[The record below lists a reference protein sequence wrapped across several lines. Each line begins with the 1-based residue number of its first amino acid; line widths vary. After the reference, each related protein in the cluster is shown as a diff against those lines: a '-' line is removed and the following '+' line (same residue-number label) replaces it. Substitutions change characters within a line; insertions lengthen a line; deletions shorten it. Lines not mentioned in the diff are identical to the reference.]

1 MVAVLDFGALP
12 PELNSGRMYAGPG
25 SESMLAAAAAWDG
38 LAAELHSVAST
49 YNSVI
54 SALTSGPWR
63 GPASASTAAASAPYA
78 TWMSA
83 MAAQAEQ
90 AGAQARDAA
99 DAYHAAFAMTVPPAV
114 VAANRA
120 QLATLTATN
129 FFGINSP
136 AIAANEAQYAEM
148 WAQDALAMYGY
159 AANSAVATQLTPFTS
174 PPQTT
179 NTAGL
184 ASQGAAVAHATG
196 AAATQQSTLSP
207 LISAIPNALQ
217 QLSSPATS
225 TSSSTGVTT
234 PWGSVIGGSG
244 SSGLSGIM
252 NDWPSLLP
260 GYLMVSATPLYA
272 LSSVL
277 GMAQTL
283 QGLTTAGAWEA
294 AEGAAGAL
302 ESGIGNTGVLAGVGQ
317 AASLGPLS
325 VPPSWG
331 TSVQTG
337 MLTSAGAAMPG
348 TGANPLT
355 GTPPSVLGG
364 LPRGAASG
372 PGSSPGPRYGSVP
385 TVMAR
390 PPSAGYG
397 GVM

>member
-1 MVAVLDFGALP
+1 MLDFGALP
-12 PELNSGRMYAGPG
+12 PEVNSGRMYAGPG
-25 SESMLAAAAAWDG
+25 SESMLAAATAWDG
-38 LAAELHSVAST
+38 LAAELHSVAAT

-63 GPASASTAAASAPYA
+63 GPSSASTAAASTPYV
-78 TWMSA
+78 TWMTA

-99 DAYHAAFAMTVPPAV
+99 EAYHSAFAMTVPPAA

-196 AAATQQSTLSP
+196 AAATQQTALSP
-207 LISAIPNALQ
+207 LISAIPNTLQ
-217 QLSSPATS
+217 QLASPAST
-225 TSSSTGVTT
+225 TSSSSGITT
-234 PWGSVIGGSG
+234 PWGSIVGGSS
-244 SSGLSGIM
+244 SSGLSGVI

-302 ESGIGNTGVLAGVGQ
+302 ESGIGNAGVLAGVGQ

-325 VPPSWG
+325 VPQSWAA
-331 TSVQTG
+331 SVQTG
-337 MLTSAGAAMPG
+337 TLTSAGAAMPG

-355 GTPPSVLGG
+355 GTPPSLLGG

-397 GVM
+397 GVV